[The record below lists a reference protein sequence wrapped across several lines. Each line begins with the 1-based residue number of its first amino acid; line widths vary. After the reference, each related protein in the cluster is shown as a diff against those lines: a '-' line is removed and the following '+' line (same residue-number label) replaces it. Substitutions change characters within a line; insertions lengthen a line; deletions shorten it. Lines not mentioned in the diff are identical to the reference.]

1 MRSTLCANVVLATL
15 AASSALAQPALPHA
29 QAPVRALEDIV
40 VTAQRR
46 SEKLRRVPISASTF
60 SSKRRD
66 RIGIRTIQDFANHT
80 PGLSYSTSLDRVS
93 LRGVGRLTN
102 VIGSDPGVATYNDGF
117 YTASAD
123 EASKTPIFVDRVDIL
138 RGPQGTLYGRNSIGG
153 AINIISNR
161 PTQDFHAEIRTDF
174 DAYAGAIAEGY
185 LEGSIADGLTG
196 RATLQLGPRALAQPY
211 TNQTGRSD
219 EGGLNRILGELQLQY
234 DASDRTQIWLKYS
247 QAQWDEPFRTT
258 NFVDPYATTDIF
270 PAKAVVPN
278 AAFGYPVLNPG
289 GRDPYAINTNTPS
302 TDTLDHDH
310 TVVVNAKTGS
320 GDVDVKYVGGYSTDF
335 YTMTSDLDYTS
346 RDLVTTSAGSNL
358 GAYTYNPTYVSKYQE
373 DKQNWSNE
381 VTVSNHEHARFN
393 YIGGLYQYHEDFYQP
408 ITAYVAGAGTDDLS
422 RALLHPINPF
432 TGAPAAA
439 NPNRDFFSG
448 TGTLVTQSYAAFGQA
463 DYQIIPRLKLTAGF
477 RYSNDDKTGYETF
490 RLLYWNPT
498 AVEAACGGGCG
509 PYTPAIDISSIT
521 SGVGNGSGPVSR
533 KLTGAW
539 NGASGRLAL
548 DYVTQD
554 GTLLYTSYSHGL
566 KSGGFN
572 LGSYSHLPTVGEE
585 NLDAF
590 EIGVKTK
597 PVPQLSIDA
606 AGFYYLYANAQV
618 PLYVNQGGISVLNF
632 FNVPQSRS
640 QGFEFSS
647 VWNATDWLE
656 LSSLY
661 AYTDAHITRT
671 DRLYEDDNAV
681 FEHPVNIT
689 GDRLPQTSAHQVTL
703 TSLVDVPIRS
713 GSLYLA
719 TSFIY
724 RSSAYYGV
732 FDTSNYRT
740 PGWNQVDMRLT
751 WVSPSRRLTLIA
763 FARNL
768 FDTLGYDGV
777 TANDGSTSLGFGRV
791 FSFTPP
797 RTVGIET
804 QYRF

>member
-1 MRSTLCANVVLATL
+1 MRLHLRAGAAVAVL
-15 AASSALAQPALPHA
+15 AASSATAQPRPHDTG
-29 QAPVRALEDIV
+29 RAIEDIV

-46 SEKLRRVPISASTF
+46 AEKLRRVPLSATSFTA
-60 SSKRRD
+60 KRRD

-80 PGLSYSTSLDRVS
+80 PGLSYSTSLDRIS

-123 EASKTPIFVDRVDIL
+123 EASKTPLFVDRVDIL
-138 RGPQGTLYGRNSIGG
+138 RGPQGTLYGRNAIGG
-153 AINIISNR
+153 AINIISAR
-161 PTQDFHAEIRTDF
+161 PTQDFHAEVRTDF
-174 DAYAGAIAEGY
+174 DVYAGAIAEGMV
-185 LEGSIADGLTG
+185 EGAIADGLAG

-211 TNQTGRSD
+211 TNETGRAD

-234 DASDRTQIWLKYS
+234 DAGERTQVWLKYA
-247 QAQWDEPFRTT
+247 QAQWDEPFRST
-258 NFVDPYATTDIF
+258 NFVDPYATADVF
-270 PAKAVVPN
+270 PAKATVPN
-278 AAFGYPVLNPG
+278 AAFGYAVPNPG
-289 GRDPYAINTNTPS
+289 ERDPFRINTNTPS

-310 TVVVNAKTGS
+310 TVVVNARTGF
-320 GDVDVKYVGGYSTDF
+320 GDTDVKYVGGYSTDF
-335 YTMTSDLDYTS
+335 YTAISDLDYTS
-346 RDLVTTSAGSNL
+346 RNLVETSAGSNL
-358 GAYTYNPTYVSKYQE
+358 GAYTHNPTYVFKYVE

-381 VTVSNHEHARFN
+381 VTFSNHAHARLN
-393 YIGGLYQYHEDFYQP
+393 YIAGLYQYHENFYQP
-408 ITAYVAGAGTDDLS
+408 ITAYVAGAATDDLS
-422 RALLHPINPF
+422 RALLHPENPA
-432 TGAPAAA
+432 TGAAAAA
-439 NPNRDFFSG
+439 NPDRDFYAG

-463 DYQIIPRLKLTAGF
+463 DYEIVPRLKLTAGL
-477 RYSNDDKTGYETF
+477 RYSNDDKTGSETF

-498 AVEAACGGGCG
+498 APEAACGGGCG
-509 PYTPAIDISSIT
+509 PYTPALDITTIV
-521 SGVGNGSGPVSR
+521 SGAGHGSGAVGR
-533 KLTGAW
+533 RLTGAW

-548 DYVTQD
+548 DYVTQA
-554 GTLLYTSYSHGL
+554 GTLFYASYSHGL

-572 LGSYSHLPTVGEE
+572 LGSYSQMPTVGEE

-590 EIGVKTK
+590 EIGFKSK
-597 PVPQLSIDA
+597 PVASLTIDA
-606 AGFYYLYANAQV
+606 AGFTYLYSNAQV
-618 PLYVNQGGISVLNF
+618 PLYVSQGGVSVLNF
-632 FNVPQSRS
+632 FNVPKSLS
-640 QGFEFSS
+640 KGFEASS

-656 LSSLY
+656 LNALY
-661 AYTDAHITRT
+661 AFTDAHITQT
-671 DRLYEDDNAV
+671 DRLYEDDNAR
-681 FEHPVNIT
+681 FEHPVDIT

-703 TSLVDVPIRS
+703 TSLVDVPVQA

-732 FDTSNYRT
+732 FDTGNYRA
-740 PGWNQVDMRLT
+740 PGWNQVDLRLT

-777 TANDGSTSLGFGRV
+777 AANNGSGALGFGRV

-804 QYRF
+804 QYKF